1 MTEKSMDFG
10 GSDRMIMACL
20 MNWLSARRG
29 LPMRS
34 FLRDVF
40 SDLVFSQ
47 HMRVA
52 LSRFDGSSQ
61 RLRFLL
67 GDQGIEPTSSARKD
81 LGELYLPWMRDR
93 LDTLI
98 SLLCDC
104 DVLEMDDD
112 TIRLGPSS
120 GDVSAEPTI

>member
-1 MTEKSMDFG
+1 LVHE
-10 GSDRMIMACL
+10 
-20 MNWLSARRG
+20 WLNARRD

-34 FLRDVF
+34 FLRDVL

-52 LSRFDGSSQ
+52 PSRFDGSSQ

>member
-1 MTEKSMDFG
+1 
-10 GSDRMIMACL
+10 MAWF
-20 MNWLSARRG
+20 MNWLNARRD

>member
-1 MTEKSMDFG
+1 MDLG
-10 GSDRMIMACL
+10 GSDRMSMAWF
-20 MNWLSARRG
+20 MNWLNARRD

-52 LSRFDGSSQ
+52 LPRFDGSSQ

-67 GDQGIEPTSSARKD
+67 GDQGIEPRS
-81 LGELYLPWMRDR
+81 
-93 LDTLI
+93 
-98 SLLCDC
+98 
-104 DVLEMDDD
+104 
-112 TIRLGPSS
+112 SS
-120 GDVSAEPTI
+120 GRAQR